1 MLPKN
6 FHSIVQWEAATSE
19 TVTQKSR
26 FPDPRTI
33 FERDCPYQTTFRSYL
48 HRVFLVFKLFF
59 WFLIFCCLRLW
70 VKNFSKMESPRS
82 AMKNSSSRSWTMIET
97 KIDEGGN
104 QIVDLKNLLIIFF
117 IVIMLVLLA
126 TFGLVIATYY
136 IMDANTNDDGHIT
149 DIGGTP
155 LLSSESVITIDNSTG
170 PAGIHCSL
178 TVLEDTPLLAMS
190 DVSGKFSQGGGVGTI
205 RLNKHTTYEFPA
217 GNGQTMIILQGDR
230 FRVLSTQVITKLWG
244 WISIFFF
251 KHLNDYFLLLSLFLA
266 ERYDRW
272 LHSIPLVTGT
282 RKSARG
288 LSRLPCRGPRYCSVR
303 FGPPISAP
311 K

>member
-1 MLPKN
+1 
-6 FHSIVQWEAATSE
+6 
-19 TVTQKSR
+19 
-26 FPDPRTI
+26 
-33 FERDCPYQTTFRSYL
+33 
-48 HRVFLVFKLFF
+48 
-59 WFLIFCCLRLW
+59 
-70 VKNFSKMESPRS
+70 
-82 AMKNSSSRSWTMIET
+82 MIET

-230 FRVLSTQVITKLWG
+230 FRVLSTQLSATIVDYIQYPLSLEQERALAG
-244 WISIFFF
+244 CLGCRAGAHDIVQLDLAHQFLRPSNSIN
-251 KHLNDYFLLLSLFLA
+251 KQLKNCRGMEKEEKKEKKKKAGLLSKALC
-266 ERYDRW
+266 
-272 LHSIPLVTGT
+272 SISSPSL
-282 RKSARG
+282 K
-288 LSRLPCRGPRYCSVR
+288 
-303 FGPPISAP
+303 
-311 K
+311 